1 MKSIFVIPFDFQEQF
16 PQQIDLNFGRKP
28 LEIYGPNC
36 ERRLTSIFCLR
47 AYDEFNLHVRTEMN
61 SNSRKMLRSKLSH
74 IKIQSQVK
82 TCSTSL
88 YWSTMKNAF
97 TPLTLHEKW
106 SIWRANKE
114 SSMILSWPL
123 AAKLL
128 SCQTAKK
135 PIKHRDLYL
144 KWPAHIK
151 KQLCNRNLLVS
162 IISCAYRMKSKSEQ
176 HWGSCFK
183 FAPWQPKNLSSKFN
197 YTVSTR
203 SDFMSFSWIS

>member
-1 MKSIFVIPFDFQEQF
+1 
-16 PQQIDLNFGRKP
+16 
-28 LEIYGPNC
+28 
-36 ERRLTSIFCLR
+36 
-47 AYDEFNLHVRTEMN
+47 
-61 SNSRKMLRSKLSH
+61 
-74 IKIQSQVK
+74 
-82 TCSTSL
+82 
-88 YWSTMKNAF
+88 MKNAF

-106 SIWRANKE
+106 SIWRTNKE

-203 SDFMSFSWIS
+203 SDFMSFSWISYITMEIIAERMNENINKFQPIWFATEISIPDDKIKRDFWKREKKITQYNQISLPHLNRSVKSFEWSIALHWCLYLEHVKL